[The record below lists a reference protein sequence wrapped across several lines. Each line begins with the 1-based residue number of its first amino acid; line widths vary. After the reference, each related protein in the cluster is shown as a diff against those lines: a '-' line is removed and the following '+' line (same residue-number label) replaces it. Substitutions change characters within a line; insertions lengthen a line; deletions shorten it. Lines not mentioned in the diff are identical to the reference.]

1 MLVPSKDK
9 DEHTYVMV
17 DACMLFTRE
26 EKWKENKLARVFH
39 ESQNIDIQVNRKEIV
54 DTVYVSHLGSVDDFL
69 PKVERHL
76 SMITNPKVFVADG
89 AKWIWRWVEDNYPGA
104 IQILDYYHAVEKIE
118 DLAKH
123 QYGDEQKRKL
133 WLDQQK
139 DLLLDDEVLKEISNI
154 KNIRSKSQPASK
166 AKQIAINYYEQH
178 EDRMLYKTYKD
189 KGLLIG

>member
-39 ESQNIDIQVNRKEIV
+39 ESQNIDIQVNRKETV

-76 SMITNPKVFVADG
+76 SMITNPKIFVADG
-89 AKWIWRWVEDNYPGA
+89 AKWIWRWVEDTYPGA
-104 IQILDYYHAVEKIE
+104 IHILDYYHAVEKIE

-139 DLLLDDEVLKEISNI
+139 DLLLDDEILKEIVQYQKYKIQES
-154 KNIRSKSQPASK
+154 ASK
-166 AKQIAINYYEQH
+166 
-178 EDRMLYKTYKD
+178 
-189 KGLLIG
+189 KG